1 MKSILI
7 IFIITL
13 ILLSCTKE
21 LSKEEQYNKETYLLL
36 NSGYTSIYDY
46 THNTILDKPVNLL
59 KTNKIYLKRTDSLL
73 KEEYCLKTGDSLYQ
87 KKWDK
92 SKLIYFNTLNS
103 DLLIELDSINN
114 KMDSLCDL
122 NQFDKARN
130 IYPLY
135 KKLWKQKIKKPVT
148 YLSYPKFNIDYTKA
162 LLFYDV
168 RTDPNE
174 NYGCFIHNLIL
185 FEKKNNK
192 WMVVNPDVSN
202 YGFKK

>member
-1 MKSILI
+1 MKSTLI
-7 IFIITL
+7 IFFIAL
-13 ILLSCTKE
+13 ILYSCKKE
-21 LSKEEQYNKETYLLL
+21 LSKEEKYKKETYLLL
-36 NSGYTSIYDY
+36 NSSYTSIYNY

-59 KTNKIYLKRTDSLL
+59 KTNKIYLKHIDSLL
-73 KEEYCLKTGDSLYQ
+73 KKEYCLKTDDSLYQ

-103 DLLIELDSINN
+103 DLLIELDSVHQKI
-114 KMDSLCDL
+114 DSLCDL
-122 NQFDKARN
+122 NQFAKARN
-130 IYPLY
+130 IYSFY
-135 KKLWKQKIKKPVT
+135 KKLWKQKIKKPVA
-148 YLSYPKFNIDYTKA
+148 YLSYPKFNLDYTKA

-192 WMVVNPDVSN
+192 WIVVNPDLTN
-202 YGFKK
+202 YSFKK